1 MTLSFRFL
9 NGLVAAFTMTAL
21 AMVAAA
27 QNAAPPSKSP
37 EPAPAPAPAPTPP
50 AATPALEYV
59 LMTTSKGPIVIE
71 LNREKAP
78 ISVDNFL
85 SYVDKGYYDG
95 TVFHRVIPKFMIQGG
110 GFDKDMKQKATAA
123 PIKNEWQN
131 GLKNARGSIA
141 MARTAAADS
150 ATSQFYI
157 NVVDNTALDQPR
169 GGAAYAVFGKVIGGM
184 NSVDAIQHVATGQ
197 KPATALN
204 NGQPTPTR
212 MGDVPVEPVVIE
224 SVKRISAEEA
234 KQQAAGSS

>member
-9 NGLVAAFTMTAL
+9 NGLVAAFATVVL

-27 QNAAPPSKSP
+27 QNTAPPSKAP

-50 AATPALEYV
+50 AAKPALEYV

-95 TVFHRVIPKFMIQGG
+95 TVFHRVMSNFMIQGG
-110 GFDKDMKQKATAA
+110 GFTKDMQQKNTDA

-131 GLKNARGSIA
+131 GLKNVRGSIA
-141 MARTAAADS
+141 MARFGGQPDS
-150 ATSQFYI
+150 ATSQFFI
-157 NVVDNTALDQPR
+157 NVKDNSALDASR
-169 GGAAYAVFGKVIGGM
+169 DGAAYAVFGKVIGGM
-184 NSVDAIQHVATGQ
+184 TVVDEIRNVKVVSDQRGELS
-197 KPATALN
+197 K
-204 NGQPTPTR
+204 
-212 MGDVPVEPVVIE
+212 PVEPLVIE

-234 KQQAAGSS
+234 KQQAAGSP